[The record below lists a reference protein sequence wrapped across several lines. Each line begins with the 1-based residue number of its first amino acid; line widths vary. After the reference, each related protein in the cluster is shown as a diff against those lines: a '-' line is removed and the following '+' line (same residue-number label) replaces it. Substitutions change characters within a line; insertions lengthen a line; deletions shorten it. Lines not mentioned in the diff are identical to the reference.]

1 MQAIQ
6 ISSPNLRTLSHFALA
21 IALVSMATFL
31 SLLLE
36 VPFGNPFW
44 FFFPVAVIASTW
56 FGGRGPGWVAVIL
69 SSLAVLYFFIPPP
82 DSFVLKPQDVPFFLT
97 FVACE
102 VVANWIFSW
111 RRQTEESLRR
121 ARDELEVRVAERTAE
136 LKNANE
142 SILNQIEEQ
151 RRTEEALHSTRM
163 ELARVV
169 RITTIGE
176 LAASIA
182 HEVNQPLAAVVANAD
197 ACVAWLALE
206 SPNLVEARTAA
217 ERATLGATRASDVIS
232 RIRSLINKAPPE
244 RARVQLNEV
253 VEEVAALA
261 ESQASRNDVT
271 VAMELAADLPLVL
284 GDKIQMQ
291 QVILNLMINGIEA
304 MTGVSDRPRRLLICS
319 RRQDDNQVCVSIH
332 DSGIG
337 VNAELM
343 ARLFEPFFTTRSQ
356 GIGMGLPISRSIIEA
371 HGGRLW
377 AESTEN
383 QGSVFQFTLPI
394 EGGPAA

>member
-121 ARDELEVRVAERTAE
+121 AR
-136 LKNANE
+136 
-142 SILNQIEEQ
+142 
-151 RRTEEALHSTRM
+151 
-163 ELARVV
+163 
-169 RITTIGE
+169 
-176 LAASIA
+176 
-182 HEVNQPLAAVVANAD
+182 
-197 ACVAWLALE
+197 
-206 SPNLVEARTAA
+206 
-217 ERATLGATRASDVIS
+217 
-232 RIRSLINKAPPE
+232 
-244 RARVQLNEV
+244 
-253 VEEVAALA
+253 
-261 ESQASRNDVT
+261 
-271 VAMELAADLPLVL
+271 
-284 GDKIQMQ
+284 
-291 QVILNLMINGIEA
+291 
-304 MTGVSDRPRRLLICS
+304 
-319 RRQDDNQVCVSIH
+319 
-332 DSGIG
+332 
-337 VNAELM
+337 
-343 ARLFEPFFTTRSQ
+343 
-356 GIGMGLPISRSIIEA
+356 
-371 HGGRLW
+371 
-377 AESTEN
+377 
-383 QGSVFQFTLPI
+383 
-394 EGGPAA
+394 